1 MKRPR
6 NSTYGNLYTAMK
18 FNFFKDKNLRMKKKD
33 HKETTKVEKDKVV
46 DLNTDNQKSAE
57 DVEAVASEK
66 EEQELPVEE
75 LPVLD
80 EKQLLEVKVAEL
92 EIANKEMT
100 DKYLRL
106 SAEFDN
112 YRKRTLRERME
123 LTKTAAESVML
134 NILPVTD
141 DFERAMQSIEAGM
154 DFEATK
160 EGILLIYNKFKE
172 FNKQNGITEIE
183 AAGKPFDTDLHE
195 ALTKIPA
202 PSEDMKGKIVDV
214 IQKGYCLNDKVIRFA
229 KVVVGE

>member
-1 MKRPR
+1 MRY
-6 NSTYGNLYTAMK
+6 NI
-18 FNFFKDKNLRMKKKD
+18 FKDKDPGMKKKD
-33 HKETTKVEKDKVV
+33 HKENTKIDKENNVN
-46 DLNTDNQKSAE
+46 LNIDNQEHTENSATISSDQE
-57 DVEAVASEK
+57 DLK
-66 EEQELPVEE
+66 MPVEE
-75 LPVLD
+75 LPILD
-80 EKQLLEVKVAEL
+80 EKGLLEAKIDEL
-92 EIANKEMT
+92 TAANKDIT

-134 NILPVTD
+134 SILPVTD
-141 DFERAMQSIEAGM
+141 DFERAMNSIDKGM
-154 DFEATK
+154 DFEAVK
-160 EGILLIYNKFKE
+160 EGILLIYNKFQD

-183 AAGKPFDTDLHE
+183 AAGKEFNTDLHE

-214 IQKGYCLNDKVIRFA
+214 VQKGYYLNDKVIRFA

>member
-6 NSTYGNLYTAMK
+6 NSTYGNLFTAMK
-18 FNFFKDKNLRMKKKD
+18 FNFFKDKNSRMKKKD
-33 HKETTKVEKDKVV
+33 HKENTKVEKDKVI
-46 DLNTDNQKSAE
+46 DLNTDNQKSTD
-57 DVEAVASEK
+57 DVEVIASEK
-66 EEQELPVEE
+66 EEEE
-75 LPVLD
+75 LPIEELPILD
-80 EKQLLEVKVAEL
+80 EKQLLEVKVTEL

-134 NILPVTD
+134 SILPVTD
-141 DFERAMQSIEAGM
+141 DFERAMQSIDAGM
-154 DFEATK
+154 DFDAVK

-183 AAGKPFDTDLHE
+183 AAGMPFDTDLHE

-202 PSEDMKGKIVDV
+202 LSEDMKGKIVDV

>member
-1 MKRPR
+1 
-6 NSTYGNLYTAMK
+6 
-18 FNFFKDKNLRMKKKD
+18 MKKKD
-33 HKETTKVEKDKVV
+33 HKDNSKVNNEKIV
-46 DLNTDNQKSAE
+46 DLNTDNQKSADISE
-57 DVEAVASEK
+57 TITSEK
-66 EEQELPVEE
+66 EDQKEPVEE
-75 LPVLD
+75 LPIPD
-80 EKQLLEVKVAEL
+80 EKAIMEATISDL
-92 EIANKEMT
+92 EIANNALN

-134 NILPVTD
+134 SILPVTD
-141 DFERAMQSIEAGM
+141 DFERAMHSIEQGM

-183 AAGKPFDTDLHE
+183 ALGKDFDTDLHE

-202 PSEDMKGKIVDV
+202 PSENMKGKIIDV
-214 IQKGYCLNDKVIRFA
+214 IQKGYYLNDKVIRFA

>member
-1 MKRPR
+1 MRY
-6 NSTYGNLYTAMK
+6 NI
-18 FNFFKDKNLRMKKKD
+18 FKDKNAGMKKKD
-33 HKETTKVEKDKVV
+33 HKENTKVDIEKSV
-46 DLNTDNQKSAE
+46 DLNIDNQE
-57 DVEAVASEK
+57 HEENVEAISSNK
-66 EEQELPVEE
+66 EELKMPIEE

-80 EKQLLEVKVAEL
+80 EKGLLEAKIDEL
-92 EIANKEMT
+92 TAANKDIT

-134 NILPVTD
+134 SILPVTD
-141 DFERAMQSIEAGM
+141 DFERAMNSIDKGM
-154 DFEATK
+154 DFEAVK

-183 AAGKPFDTDLHE
+183 AAGKEFNTDLHE

-202 PSEDMKGKIVDV
+202 PSEDMKGKIIDV
-214 IQKGYCLNDKVIRFA
+214 VQKGYYLNDKVIRFA
-229 KVVVGE
+229 KVIVGE

>member
-1 MKRPR
+1 
-6 NSTYGNLYTAMK
+6 
-18 FNFFKDKNLRMKKKD
+18 MKKKD
-33 HKETTKVEKDKVV
+33 HKENTKVNKDKVI
-46 DLNTDNQKSAE
+46 DLNTDNQKSTENLETISSDKE
-57 DVEAVASEK
+57 DK
-66 EEQELPVEE
+66 KMPIEE
-75 LPVLD
+75 LSVLD
-80 EKQLLEVKVAEL
+80 EKALLEAKIVEL
-92 EIANKEMT
+92 EAANNEMT

-134 NILPVTD
+134 SILPVTD
-141 DFERAMQSIEAGM
+141 DFERAMHSIEQGM

-183 AAGKPFDTDLHE
+183 AVGKPFNTDLHE

-202 PSEDMKGKIVDV
+202 PSEELKGKIIDV
-214 IQKGYCLNDKVIRFA
+214 IQKGYYLNDKVIRFA